1 MLSQPPN
8 TRSTVWQF
16 FLKVVDEKECEWS
29 ICQATASGVCGHK
42 VSGKPKTIIT
52 GRVCCG
58 WSKNIII
65 IEILITGI

>member
-8 TRSTVWQF
+8 ARSTAWRF
-16 FLKVVDEKECEWS
+16 FLKVVDENKKEWS
-29 ICQATASGVCGHK
+29 ICQVKKATASGVCGHR
-42 VSGKPKTIIT
+42 VSGKRKTIIT

-65 IEILITGI
+65 EI